1 MSRME
6 DTSGNIWFKQEKHE
20 ERLNHAVRGAHAVIP
35 FQCEDCWMLNL
46 EGRLPVAGLD
56 DMYIMLIRRANLDAI
71 AGRATTTIEAHANQ
85 IKRTV
90 ANCSLFG
97 KKKHQSLQEVLCR
110 LRIMLE
116 WDWQLRWSS

>member
-6 DTSGNIWFKQEKHE
+6 DTSGNIWFKQGKHE

-90 ANCSLFG
+90 ANCALFG
-97 KKKHQSLQEVLCR
+97 
-110 LRIMLE
+110 
-116 WDWQLRWSS
+116 